1 MGFCEQGWR
10 LTQCPESYVA
20 KIYEEKYFSNSTFG
34 EKKPWYAWRNI
45 WNAKKHMQLGMR
57 WRVGDGKK
65 INIWHDKWVHSPT
78 TNTIQT
84 PVRILEGDGHC
95 KHTHRREHKVHGGKF
110 HW

>member
-1 MGFCEQGWR
+1 

-20 KIYEEKYFSNSTFG
+20 KIYEEKYFSNSTFLG
-34 EKKPWYAWRNI
+34 SFGKKKKKKKNPGMHGVVFGT
-45 WNAKKHMQLGMR
+45 AKKHMQLGMR
-57 WRVGDGKK
+57 RRVGDGKK